1 MSGEGDEVA
10 RALADACMLP
20 GAGVTIDFLVAIV
33 DHIAHPIFVKD
44 REFRFVLLNRAIAQM
59 LGIPRAQM
67 LGRTDHDFFP
77 RAEADFFRER
87 DLEVVTRGVT
97 VYVEDEPL
105 TDHDGQRH
113 LLATTKVPLRDARG
127 EVTHIVGIIHDKT
140 ALKRAEEALK
150 EANEALE
157 RRVKERTEALETAQS
172 ELMRRE
178 RLTVVGQLAGAIAH
192 QIRNP
197 LGSIKNAAYLLK
209 LSSGPAPDRDVTQSL
224 AVIHDEVRRAN
235 QIITDLLD
243 YARISPATLRDVS
256 LGYIVEQSLGG
267 VQMPGAVSVSLSVSD
282 EAHVRA
288 DADQLQMALYNLIRG
303 AVESMPDGGALT
315 LSAARVGPWWQLVIR
330 DTGPGLPDEVRDQL
344 RDPLATQSRRV
355 ALGLHLMTGRA
366 LVENQGGEFEVD
378 SGADRG
384 TSFTLRVRAV

>member
-1 MSGEGDEVA
+1 MNGQDSAGSLV
-10 RALADACMLP
+10 DACMLP
-20 GAGVTIDFLVAIV
+20 GAGVTLEFLAAIL
-33 DHIAHPIFVKD
+33 DHIAQPIFVKD
-44 REFRFVLLNRAIAQM
+44 REFRFVLLNRAASQL
-59 LGIPRAQM
+59 LGRPRGEM

-77 RAEADFFRER
+77 RAEADFFRAR
-87 DLEVVTRGVT
+87 DLEVVTRGEA
-97 VYVEDEPL
+97 VYVEEEPL
-105 TDHDGQRH
+105 TDHDGVRH
-113 LLATTKVPLRDARG
+113 TLATTKVPLRGAGG
-127 EVTHIVGIIHDKT
+127 EVTHIVGIIKDVT
-140 ALKRAEEALK
+140 ALKRAEEALR

-157 RRVKERTEALETAQS
+157 RRVRERTADLEAAQS

-209 LSSGPAPDRDVTQSL
+209 LSSGPSPDPDVTQSL

-243 YARISPATLRDVS
+243 YARIGPASLREVS
-256 LGYIVEQSLGG
+256 LAYVVEQSLGG
-267 VQMPGAVSVSLSVSD
+267 VQMPDATRVTVAVSDRAL
-282 EAHVRA
+282 VRA
-288 DADQLQMALYNLIRG
+288 DPDQLQMAVFNLIRG
-303 AVESMPDGGALT
+303 SVESMPDGGELALT
-315 LSAARVGPWWQLVIR
+315 AERSGPWWELVIR

-378 SGADRG
+378 SGGDRG
-384 TSFTLRVRAV
+384 TRFFVRVAAAG